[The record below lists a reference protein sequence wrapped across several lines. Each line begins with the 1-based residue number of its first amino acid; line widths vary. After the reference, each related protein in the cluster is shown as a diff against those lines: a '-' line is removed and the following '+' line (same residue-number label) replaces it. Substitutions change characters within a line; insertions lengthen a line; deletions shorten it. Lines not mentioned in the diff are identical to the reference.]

1 MTVVVTLINTDIE
14 DLTHKT
20 GNFKQFTVFIS
31 MLESALSKV
40 SCFVPGK
47 TITTFVHFVMV
58 EVQELFTMFIL
69 LLHCMVAALFSYTS
83 ILTEQ

>member
-40 SCFVPGK
+40 SSFFPDK
-47 TITTFVHFVMV
+47 TITTVHTF
-58 EVQELFTMFIL
+58 LR
-69 LLHCMVAALFSYTS
+69 LHCTFCDG
-83 ILTEQ
+83 